1 MPFVIV
7 DAPSALGLRPS
18 GVEELSEALKAAGL
32 KAGLNAEYGGRVEP
46 PPYNATRDPE
56 TLVLNPNGLR
66 DYARQLA
73 EKVTEVLS
81 QNKFPVVLGGDC
93 SNVIGCM
100 LALRRVGRY
109 GLFFIDGHADFYQ
122 AEAEPNG
129 EVASMDLAIV
139 SGRGPDIL
147 TDIDGLRPLVRDE
160 DIVLFGYR
168 DAEQQKEFSSQ
179 DVRETAIH
187 AFDLEQVREQG
198 ITAAAEKGIV
208 QLRRNSLEGVWVHL
222 DADVLNDDIMPAV
235 DYRLAGGLQW
245 DELSVVLK
253 VLMASGQAV
262 GINIGIFNPRLDA
275 DGSIARELV
284 SSLSAGLREEFV
296 LSGQETAIVTM
307 GCRLLP
313 GSKRTSLAVGSS

>member
-1 MPFVIV
+1 
-7 DAPSALGLRPS
+7 
-18 GVEELSEALKAAGL
+18 
-32 KAGLNAEYGGRVEP
+32 
-46 PPYNATRDPE
+46 
-56 TLVLNPNGLR
+56 
-66 DYARQLA
+66 
-73 EKVTEVLS
+73 
-81 QNKFPVVLGGDC
+81 
-93 SNVIGCM
+93 

-122 AEAEPNG
+122 AEAEPHG

-147 TDIDGLRPLVRDE
+147 TNIDGLRPLVRDE
-160 DIVLFGYR
+160 DIVVFGYR
-168 DAEQQKEFSSQ
+168 DAEQQKEFGSQ

-198 ITAAAEKGIV
+198 MTAAAEKGIM

-235 DYRLAGGLQW
+235 DYRLADGLQW
-245 DELSVVLK
+245 DELSAVLK

-275 DGSIARELV
+275 DGSIARGLV
-284 SSLSAGLREEFV
+284 SSLIAGLR
-296 LSGQETAIVTM
+296 
-307 GCRLLP
+307 
-313 GSKRTSLAVGSS
+313 